1 MPRISVLAFSIV
13 SLALLTACDSSGRTG
28 FSSPRVTYPGCLAN
42 AVAGASN
49 RPVEELRNI
58 CAEAA
63 NVIEPRYKW
72 VDGGTVPS
80 DDFTRCY
87 DAEKKKLEAI
97 GKNEANRLAKLS
109 CKYPEI
115 K

>member
-1 MPRISVLAFSIV
+1 MARITVLAFSFV
-13 SLALLTACDSSGRTG
+13 SLALLTACDGTG
-28 FSSPRVTYPGCLAN
+28 HIAGSQSRVTYSGCLAN
-42 AVAGASN
+42 AAAGAST
-49 RPVEELRNI
+49 RPVDDLRNL

-63 NVIEPRYKW
+63 NVIEPRYKFA
-72 VDGGTVPS
+72 DSGMVPS

-87 DAEKKKLEAI
+87 DAEKKKLEVI

>member
-1 MPRISVLAFSIV
+1 MARLTVLAFSFV
-13 SLALLTACDSSGRTG
+13 SLALLTACDGTG
-28 FSSPRVTYPGCLAN
+28 HVAVSQSRVTYSECLAN
-42 AVAGASN
+42 AAAGASN
-49 RPVEELRNI
+49 RPVEDLRNL

-63 NVIEPRYKW
+63 NVIETRYKLA
-72 VDGGTVPS
+72 DGDIVPS

-87 DAEKKKLEAI
+87 DAEKKKLDAI